1 MPQTKEERES
11 VKEKSKKRFNVVLT
25 IKEAEEFERI
35 MQDYGCQNA
44 SQLIKKICNKELTSK
59 QEW

>member
-1 MPQTKEERES
+1 MAQTKEERES

-25 IKEAEEFERI
+25 IKEAEEFEGI

-44 SQLIKKICNKELTSK
+44 SQLIKKICNKELTFK